1 MGEFVDL
8 DICLDIVMHTRSQD
22 VLHYTSSRP
31 GESPFDSPTES
42 GGRHPVVS
50 PNQWRSFFLEN
61 LADDSRPET

>member
-22 VLHYTSSRP
+22 VLHYTSSIP
-31 GESPFDSPTES
+31 GESLFDSPAES

-50 PNQWRSFFLEN
+50 PNQRRSFLSGKF
-61 LADDSRPET
+61 SR